1 MTALS
6 QPAERRPLIHVGRQ
20 PIYDRA
26 GDVFAYELL
35 FRDAAHAVAASHR
48 NAHATSRVIV
58 SAFTEFGLQ
67 QLAGSKACF
76 INVTREFLIGE
87 LPIPFDSSQAV
98 LEIIETV
105 DVDDVVIDGV
115 RDLIARGFTIALDDF
130 IWGASSEQ
138 LLDLATYVKI
148 DMADVQTA
156 TWAEIVQRF
165 ARFPHVQLIAER
177 LETEEQLRQAF
188 DLGFAL
194 FQGHVLGH
202 PHVMS
207 TVGLSPSR
215 ISRLQLVTAL
225 TADEVDVDDVTS
237 LIIRDPAISYRL
249 LQATNSAA
257 SGLSTRVSSVND
269 AIMLLGLD
277 TVRHWVTLMFLSD
290 MADATEEQ
298 LISTMTRARMCQ
310 LLAEQSGQSGDQA
323 FTVGLLSSVA
333 DLIAEPSATLATQ
346 LPLAENIHSALTSG
360 GGALGRVLTTVRR
373 YELGEA
379 DDGPSMIDP
388 DKLISAYLSA
398 MAWSQSLFSD
408 VNGTPAAAVQR
419 AP

>member
-105 DVDDVVIDGV
+105 DVDGVVIDGV

-138 LLDLATYVKI
+138 
-148 DMADVQTA
+148 
-156 TWAEIVQRF
+156 
-165 ARFPHVQLIAER
+165 

-215 ISRLQLVTAL
+215 VSRLQLVTAL

-237 LIIRDPAISYRL
+237 LIVRDPAISYRL